1 MIINNVLIIGGD
13 GFIGRNLID
22 YFAYSGIEIPSEIVV
37 LSRKLDKHR
46 PFSDGVKYF
55 EGDFSDLNTL
65 ISIFSKFRFD
75 AVFHFANTTVPS
87 SVQDRN
93 VQDIYENVIPSIQLM
108 DVMRQYNCNMLLYL
122 SSGGAV
128 YGNSKEILT
137 EEHVCH
143 PISSYGI
150 AKLTIENYIQLY
162 HRLFGL
168 NYLILR
174 LSNPFGKYHTSSK
187 QGIVNIA
194 IRNALKGIPINIW
207 GKGDQ
212 TKDYIFVEDIVKVI
226 WDLLS
231 LGIRN
236 EIFNIGAGQ
245 SVSLN
250 EILKKITTLIPNVK
264 ICYQESKVTDVGF
277 FHLDITKLKSFIGF
291 EPLDLDSGI
300 IKTIEWEH
308 RQMK

>member
-1 MIINNVLIIGGD
+1 MIIKKILVIGGD

-22 YFAYSGIEIPSEIVV
+22 YFTYSGIEVPSEIVV
-37 LSRKLDKHR
+37 LSRKLDNNR
-46 PFSDGVKYF
+46 PYSQYVKYF

-65 ISIFSKFRFD
+65 ISVFSKFRFD
-75 AVFHFANTTVPS
+75 AVLHFANTTVPS

-93 VQDIYENVIPSIQLM
+93 VQDIYENVIPTIQLM

-128 YGNSKEILT
+128 YGNSTEVLT

-207 GKGDQ
+207 GNGNQ
-212 TKDYIFVEDIVKVI
+212 TKDYIFVEDIVQVI
-226 WDLLS
+226 WDLLT

-236 EIFNIGAGQ
+236 EIFNIGAGH
-245 SVSLN
+245 SISLN
-250 EILKKITTLIPNVK
+250 DILKKINTLIPNVE

>member
-1 MIINNVLIIGGD
+1 MKKILVIGGD
-13 GFIGRNLID
+13 GFIGKNVVH
-22 YFAYSGIEIPSEIVV
+22 YFSNNDLELPPKIVV
-37 LSRKLDKHR
+37 LSRKLNEKETETTQVE
-46 PFSDGVKYF
+46 FCY
-55 EGDFSDLNTL
+55 GDFSDINILTNL
-65 ISIFSKFRFD
+65 FSKYQFD

-87 SVQDRN
+87 AAQDTN
-93 VQDIYENVIPSIQLM
+93 VQDIYENVVPSIQLM
-108 DVMRQYNCNMLLYL
+108 DVMKQYHCNMLLYL

-128 YGNSKEILT
+128 YGNSKEILN

-150 AKLTIENYIQLY
+150 AKLTVENYIQLY

-168 NYLILR
+168 DYLILR

-194 IRNALKGIPINIW
+194 IRNALKGIPISIW
-207 GKGDQ
+207 GNGDQ

-226 WDLLS
+226 WDLLN
-231 LGIRN
+231 LGIKN

-250 EILKKITTLIPNVK
+250 EILKKISTIIPNVK

>member
-1 MIINNVLIIGGD
+1 MILKKVLVIGGD

-22 YFAYSGIEIPSEIVV
+22 YFVYNGIEFPSEIVV

-46 PFSDGVKYF
+46 LYSQYVEYF

-65 ISIFSKFRFD
+65 ISVFSKFRFD

-128 YGNSKEILT
+128 YGNSTEILT

-207 GKGDQ
+207 GTGNQ

-226 WDLLS
+226 WELLN

-236 EIFNIGAGQ
+236 QIFNIGAGQ

-250 EILKKITTLIPNVK
+250 DILKKIANLIPNVE
-264 ICYQESKVTDVGF
+264 ICYQESKITDVGF
-277 FHLDITKLKSFIGF
+277 FHLNISKLKSFIGF

-300 IKTIEWEH
+300 LKTIEWEH